1 VFLRIHENNVFRQR
15 LCFKVPRLVRIK
27 TLACKAVGV
36 TLSVLGGLAVG
47 KEGPMVH
54 SGAVIAVCSFS
65 AAIITGIKRIMS
77 PHG

>member
-1 VFLRIHENNVFRQR
+1 MFVDNGCV
-15 LCFKVPRLVRIK
+15 KVPRLVRIK

-65 AAIITGIKRIMS
+65 TAIIIGIKGIMS